1 MEKIRGLSSKY
12 LVQKTD
18 AISIQFFRYL
28 FVGGGAALINLVSLY
43 VLTSKLGVYYLLS
56 AAIAFILGIVTNYV
70 LSIAWVFRSTGQVK
84 KEIVLFLLIGVTGL
98 FLNEAIMYMLVSVL
112 TLFYLGAWLI
122 ATAAIMIWNFGMR
135 RKFVFD

>member
-1 MEKIRGLSSKY
+1 MEKIRGISSKY

-70 LSIAWVFRSTGQVK
+70 LSIAWVFRSTGQIK

>member
-84 KEIVLFLLIGVTGL
+84 KEIVLFLLIGITGL

>member
-84 KEIVLFLLIGVTGL
+84 KEIVLFLLIGATGL